1 MPMKPLRIY
10 AIVFFLL
17 SFVCCSKTLLAQN
30 IIGMKIMIAEN
41 APAFIAFPSEVENAR
56 WDNNEM
62 NDYFKFSTR
71 NENTIQISY
80 NGKADPPSAGTG
92 FSIIQG
98 KNTHIF
104 TLVFKKDYDIN
115 KDPYLFYDF
124 DDKSKLKAAAEKS
137 KKNNTGNDEPA
148 LASNDKEKAK
158 EEKAEKEQQQRE
170 EEARKK
176 EMSLVQQNKKK
187 EIEAQ
192 QKKETEAN
200 KKAEQEREQ
209 EIAKAREEAAQ
220 REAEQKKARQEQEAI
235 TKANAEAERKRSEEK
250 IRLEKEKQAEEKMLA
265 REAERE
271 KEKEKQEKDR
281 AKAER
286 DRVAR
291 ETAEKKRKEE
301 QQEKERIAIERQE
314 REEAD
319 RKQHE
324 IKAKEEAEA
333 KRIAK
338 EEAEAKLLALQREK
352 EEAKKN
358 ARYTLAGLWERY
370 GQKGINLYEIP
381 YDQHNYNNTDFYVAQ
396 DTFENARNSE
406 QFLAE
411 PARLGITSETKKQ
424 VTLTLESISFK
435 GPIAYYRVQVKNNST
450 DDYLVGTNKLAWYTP
465 EGKARLFLKC
475 SYLTDIGFFP
485 LVKPGES
492 KSYIYATRAANINN
506 EDHLV
511 LYVNERR
518 QELPS
523 FEISFDGSV
532 YLKELS
538 RVQKPISNTEK
549 QEDTPTENKKGQKKK
564 AKRD

>member
-1 MPMKPLRIY
+1 MNSLRTY
-10 AIVFFLL
+10 TAILFLL
-17 SFVCCSKTLLAQN
+17 FFCFSRQTLFAQN

-62 NDYFKFSTR
+62 NDYYKFSTR

-80 NGKADPPSAGTG
+80 NGKADPPSTGTG
-92 FSIIQG
+92 FSVIQG
-98 KNTHIF
+98 KNTHVF

-137 KKNNTGNDEPA
+137 KKNNNNNDEPA
-148 LASNDKEKAK
+148 LASNDKEKAR
-158 EEKAEKEQQQRE
+158 EEKAEREQQQKE

-187 EIEAQ
+187 EIETQ
-192 QKKETEAN
+192 QKKEAEAN

-209 EIAKAREEAAQ
+209 EIAKAREDAAQ
-220 REAEQKKARQEQEAI
+220 KDAEQKKARAEQDAI
-235 TKANAEAERKRSEEK
+235 AKANAAAEQKRKEEK
-250 IRLEKEKQAEEKMLA
+250 IKLEKEKLAEEKRLA
-265 REAERE
+265 QEAERE

-286 DRVAR
+286 DRIAR

-301 QQEKERIAIERQE
+301 QQEKERIAIEKQE
-314 REEAD
+314 REESE
-319 RKQHE
+319 RKQRE
-324 IKAKEEAEA
+324 IKAKEDAEA

-338 EEAEAKLLALQREK
+338 EEAEAKLLALQKEK
-352 EEAKKN
+352 DEAKKN
-358 ARYTLAGLWERY
+358 AGYTLGGLWERY

-396 DTFENARNSE
+396 DTFENAENSR
-406 QFLAE
+406 QFLSE
-411 PARLGITSETKKQ
+411 PARLDITSDTRKG

-435 GPIAYYRVQVKNNST
+435 GPIAYYRVQVKNNSAN
-450 DDYLVGTNKLAWYTP
+450 DYLVGTNKLAWYNP

-492 KSYIYATRAANINN
+492 KSYVYATRAANINS

-518 QELPS
+518 QEQPS
-523 FEISFDGSV
+523 FEIPFDGAV
-532 YLKELS
+532 YLRELS
-538 RVQKPISNTEK
+538 RIQKPTITDNGK
-549 QEDTPTENKKGQKKK
+549 PEDASGAGKKEQKKK
-564 AKRD
+564 SKRD